1 MKTTKRVNLLG
12 QAWLVLG
19 LSLAFGATLAGVELG
34 LKPRIIENKRN
45 ETFGQIPS
53 LVPGA
58 ARSQSTEIEI
68 DGHSVFEA
76 RSEKGAQVGW
86 VVPAGG
92 QGFADRIEVL
102 IGLDLEATRIT
113 GIFVLD
119 QKETPGLGD
128 FITDEERFRKWY
140 RNQPTDT
147 TLAVVKTAPEP
158 GTGKIQAL
166 TGATISSDA
175 VTDIVNRRVAA
186 FKTTLAA
193 LPATTGGV

>member
-1 MKTTKRVNLLG
+1 MKMKERISLLG
-12 QAWLVLG
+12 QAWLVLI

-45 ETFGQIPS
+45 ETYGQVPS

-58 ARSQSTEIEI
+58 DRAQTTEIEI
-68 DGHSVFEA
+68 DGHSIFEA
-76 RSEKGAQVGW
+76 RSEDGSQVGW

-102 IGLDLEATRIT
+102 VGLDLEATRIT

-140 RNQPTDT
+140 RDQPTDT

-158 GTGKIQAL
+158 GTGKIKAL

-175 VTDIVNRRVAA
+175 VTDIVNRRVAT
-186 FKTTLAA
+186 FKTTLASMKT
-193 LPATTGGV
+193 TTGGA